1 MAAISILSH
10 ADVVVST
17 CVGAA
22 NEVIVNA
29 ASVTQGTNGGVFRYL
44 PTCPHPARP
53 SLLLEHPL
61 GLTSVYPSPFYTPY
75 TPPVS

>member
-44 PTCPHPARP
+44 PAHTPHAPP
-53 SLLLEHPL
+53 S
-61 GLTSVYPSPFYTPY
+61 S
-75 TPPVS
+75 